1 MKLRMPKYVLAQA
14 RAFGRQVEAELDH
27 FISAKMSGKL
37 TRRLDKPCGYGA
49 DGSVQCQI
57 HIDLCLRHY
66 RLTAHAD
73 PLLIY
78 QEYDDLLWVVGIT
91 RHEDIFFGRDRLW
104 CYEWAQVI
112 DWEGCDDQ
120 WDQLCQ
126 EFKDYPVE

>member
-27 FISAKMSGKL
+27 FIEAKMNGRP

-57 HIDLCLRHY
+57 HIDLRLRHY

-78 QEYDDLLWVVGIT
+78 QEYDDLLWIVGIT
-91 RHEDIFFGRDRLW
+91 RHEDIFSGRGRLW
-104 CYEWAQVI
+104 CYKWGALI
-112 DWEGCDDQ
+112 FWEGCEDQ
-120 WDQLCQ
+120 FDQLRA
-126 EFKDYPVE
+126 EFKDHPID